1 MASEKEKLEFKI
13 NFLEPSLFIT
23 FPLLQVLLK
32 LSPLSC
38 HMNAYFGKLY
48 TRFLD
53 SLVSGLNRIPQE
65 GGSATVTTPVFTVA
79 DLLYYGNF
87 Q

>member
-1 MASEKEKLEFKI
+1 
-13 NFLEPSLFIT
+13 
-23 FPLLQVLLK
+23 
-32 LSPLSC
+32 
-38 HMNAYFGKLY
+38 MNAYFGKLY

-53 SLVSGLNRIPQE
+53 SLISGLNRIPQE
-65 GGSATVTTPVFTVA
+65 GGSATVTTPVYAVA

>member
-13 NFLEPSLFIT
+13 NFFEPSLFIT
-23 FPLLQVLLK
+23 SPPAPPPAPPRNPFPVLLK
-32 LSPLSC
+32 LSPQIC

-53 SLVSGLNRIPQE
+53 SLISGLNRIPQ
-65 GGSATVTTPVFTVA
+65 SR
-79 DLLYYGNF
+79 LIML
-87 Q
+87 